1 MQPEQVLRKA
11 QVEAEA
17 LLGQATSELDAKA
30 LFALVRNGIQSE
42 YAARDEAHG
51 ARSTFVLNG
60 LLAIEQQMWTQVF
73 GMPRQA
79 IIADPV

>member
-1 MQPEQVLRKA
+1 MQPEQVLRKVQA
-11 QVEAEA
+11 EAEA

-30 LFALVRNGIQSE
+30 LFALVRSGIESE
-42 YAARDEAHG
+42 TAARDQAHG

-79 IIADPV
+79 ITTNVI